1 MISKMQ
7 NVRGVIFDIDGVLTF
22 QGKTY
27 AGAVESIEALRSRGM
42 ALRFLTNSTLKSR
55 RSCAAR
61 LRAGGFE
68 LADEE
73 ALTASYLSAAYL
85 RSLDPR
91 SILMMLERDGVE
103 EFVDFVKD
111 EENPEFVVIGDN
123 RSKFDFEH
131 LNLALRLLKK
141 GAKLIGMTAEILD
154 TSMGDLELNVG
165 SWVRLLEVASGVE
178 ATYIGKPCPFAYQL
192 TLADMSLD
200 KSQVVAVGDRI
211 NTDILG
217 ARNFG
222 LRSVLVKSGEFE
234 PQDLDST
241 LQPDY
246 IIDRIDQILDLLLSS
261 RPSLGGETTSLPT
274 GSATLNRKLPVDITG
289 SRANFLVDTA
299 YHFLFSWHDEP
310 KQQVNQDSGHAAGDQ
325 GDQESEPEPES
336 ADPKEFSQST
346 AHTGEDALPLGAA
359 KFVGSFAGHF
369 NLHSEIE
376 DDLSITTAAG
386 RKSRAWSSNY
396 PPISGNRSTLAAKR
410 IVCRLISTTSSTQ
423 RAEPPP
429 MTTAAGSEQRWK

>member
-1 MISKMQ
+1 MISRMQ

-246 IIDRIDQILDLLLSS
+246 IIDRIDQILDLL
-261 RPSLGGETTSLPT
+261 
-274 GSATLNRKLPVDITG
+274 
-289 SRANFLVDTA
+289 
-299 YHFLFSWHDEP
+299 
-310 KQQVNQDSGHAAGDQ
+310 
-325 GDQESEPEPES
+325 
-336 ADPKEFSQST
+336 
-346 AHTGEDALPLGAA
+346 
-359 KFVGSFAGHF
+359 
-369 NLHSEIE
+369 
-376 DDLSITTAAG
+376 
-386 RKSRAWSSNY
+386 
-396 PPISGNRSTLAAKR
+396 
-410 IVCRLISTTSSTQ
+410 
-423 RAEPPP
+423 
-429 MTTAAGSEQRWK
+429 